1 MVYSSSPVGLAG
13 NSHKMEVAKRT
24 GSVARL
30 PGSSLGTAGFPV
42 MCPWVN

>member
-13 NSHKMEVAKRT
+13 DSHKMEVAKRT
-24 GSVARL
+24 
-30 PGSSLGTAGFPV
+30 GSSLGTAGFPV